1 MIMVNISQKGPKNFI
16 SEPEFLILK
25 VILHAKKH
33 TLKDKSL

>member
-1 MIMVNISQKGPKNFI
+1 MVMVNISQKGQNFI

-25 VILHAKKH
+25 VTLHAQTQ